1 MAPGKNE
8 TRWVFLDRDGV
19 LVGDRMHV
27 YRIGDLKILPNVAE
41 GLKKMQSLGFKF
53 IVVTNQAGVAR
64 GLFTI
69 HDAKQFNDVLLSRLE
84 RKGIHIEKVYLCP
97 HHPDFTGACG
107 CRKPKTGL
115 AEEAGRDFRIN
126 LKESIFVG
134 DKDSD
139 TEFGKNCGGVTFR
152 ITCNQY
158 ENAVKADYEAKDLLG
173 VADILESNGEG

>member
-107 CRKPKTGL
+107 CRKPKNRLSRRGRARFQDKPQGKYFRRRQGL
-115 AEEAGRDFRIN
+115 GHRVREKLRRCYLPDH
-126 LKESIFVG
+126 L
-134 DKDSD
+134 
-139 TEFGKNCGGVTFR
+139 
-152 ITCNQY
+152 
-158 ENAVKADYEAKDLLG
+158 
-173 VADILESNGEG
+173 